1 MCASQAKPRDSG
13 NDQKGEESISAA
25 LADYARLRKSLTEH
39 LQFLDKSKPL
49 FCFEISASLTSRT
62 PRTALY
68 PVNCWL
74 RYHLGKQKDYMNAVI
89 DLESCDIVKIFDCIP
104 HRYPFL
110 LVDMIVSM
118 NGEDQC
124 IGRKNV
130 SINEPCFQGHFSGS
144 PIFPGTL
151 IVEGMAQT
159 AGIACAASKR
169 AQGLTPKVIYMLSV
183 ENAKFWIPVRPSDV
197 VEYHLTKL
205 AYRRNIWRYRGEAR
219 VHDELVA
226 EAEIGV
232 YCEFG

>member
-124 IGRKNV
+124 IGRKTSRSMSLV
-130 SINEPCFQGHFSGS
+130 FKDISLEARSFQGRLSLKVWRKQLGSHALLQSGH
-144 PIFPGTL
+144 
-151 IVEGMAQT
+151 
-159 AGIACAASKR
+159 K
-169 AQGLTPKVIYMLSV
+169 
-183 ENAKFWIPVRPSDV
+183 D
-197 VEYHLTKL
+197 
-205 AYRRNIWRYRGEAR
+205 
-219 VHDELVA
+219 
-226 EAEIGV
+226 
-232 YCEFG
+232 